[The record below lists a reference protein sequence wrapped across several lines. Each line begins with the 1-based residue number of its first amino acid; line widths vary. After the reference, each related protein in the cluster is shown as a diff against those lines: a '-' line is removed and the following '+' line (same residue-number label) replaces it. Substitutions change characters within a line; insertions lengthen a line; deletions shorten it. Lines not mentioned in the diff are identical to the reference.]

1 MTSLID
7 HTYLISARMRNF
19 TFDEM
24 TKFSKGASTG
34 EGYAL
39 LPNVDMCNGYSAQQQ
54 YGAAFS
60 KNSVFAGC

>member
-1 MTSLID
+1 MQFLT
-7 HTYLISARMRNF
+7 TYIHENIPLYI
-19 TFDEM
+19 
-24 TKFSKGASTG
+24 ASYYVTG

-39 LPNVDMCNGYSAQQQ
+39 LPNVDMCNGCSAQQE